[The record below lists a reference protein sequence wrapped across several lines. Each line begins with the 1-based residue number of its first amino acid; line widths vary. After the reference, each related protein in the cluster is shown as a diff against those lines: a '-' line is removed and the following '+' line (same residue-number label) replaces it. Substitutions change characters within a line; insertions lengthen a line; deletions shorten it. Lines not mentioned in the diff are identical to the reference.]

1 MIDMPISEGCD
12 RFGIILMNDTVSKE
26 MHDKINERAS
36 ELFYEAQASL
46 NTFLWVYGY
55 QWENGIVFKRKETNN
70 GLQ

>member
-12 RFGIILMNDTVSKE
+12 RFGIILMNDTVPKE

-55 QWENGIVFKRKETNN
+55 Q
-70 GLQ
+70 